1 MLDHPD
7 KVHEEAGVT
16 SKEHPVEGRLD
27 GHVMAHLSDYVR
39 HAADHTRELADR
51 LQGQKADELVASALT
66 WTRKQPLLLVGGGI
80 VLGFVLSQLVKSVR
94 PGSAPSSEAGEN

>member
-7 KVHEEAGVT
+7 KMHEEADAA
-16 SKEHPVEGRLD
+16 SKDQPAEERLD

-39 HAADHTRELADR
+39 HAADHTRELADK
-51 LQGQKADELVASALT
+51 LQGQKADELLASALT

-80 VLGFVLSQLVKSVR
+80 VLGFVLSQLVKSAR
-94 PGSAPSSEAGEN
+94 PGSSEATEN